1 LTFKIRTDYDVK
13 KQHSFT
19 FCLEKTRTETCF
31 LIRNSTNINEINSSD
46 PISLKYEYNLHI
58 SKEPAQHYKYLIGF
72 IDYNINSHDL
82 SLRNSSESCKELPSI
97 SSMIYA
103 RYAGLSVDKTNAIM
117 KNADEK
123 LSFYNFFDDLLS
135 VDKFWKTGIVG
146 CKMSGDLG
154 PKINKRIRLEC

>member
-1 LTFKIRTDYDVK
+1 
-13 KQHSFT
+13 
-19 FCLEKTRTETCF
+19 

>member
-1 LTFKIRTDYDVK
+1 MK
-13 KQHSFT
+13 KSIKNVSNM
-19 FCLEKTRTETCF
+19 ESCF
-31 LIRNSTNINEINSSD
+31 IIRNSTNVTEFISD
-46 PISLKYEYNLHI
+46 NLIDLRYEYNLHI

-72 IDYNINSHDL
+72 IDYNINTHDL
-82 SLRNSSESCKELPSI
+82 LVKNSSESCKELPRV

-103 RYAGLSVDKTNAIM
+103 KYTGLFDDKTNTNM
-117 KNADEK
+117 KNYDGK

-154 PKINKRIRLEC
+154 PKINKKIRLEC